1 FGIEALMSAYEEGE
15 VWLDALKV
23 HLQENITYV
32 NTFLETHGLPIDTV
46 ATEATFL
53 MWLDCRAMGF
63 SHEDLTHFFYY
74 KAKLGLNDGTS
85 FGKAGEGFMRL
96 NVGTSREVL
105 EVAMDRL
112 LKAWEGL

>member
-1 FGIEALMSAYEEGE
+1 
-15 VWLDALKV
+15 LKA
-23 HLQENITYV
+23 HLQENIRYV
-32 NTFLETHGLPIDTV
+32 KTFLETHGLPIQAV
-46 ATEATFL
+46 STEATFL
-53 MWLDCRAMGF
+53 MWLDCHAMGL

-74 KAKLGLNDGTS
+74 KAKLGLNDGMS

-105 EVAMDRL
+105 EIAMGRL